1 MNTTVATVPAGLV
14 PLISSSESGP
24 LGLIHLPRLWLKMRY
39 HAAGMLPEGY
49 RHGTGG
55 FDGALLDAIGVD
67 GEAFAAYIDAERPDY
82 LKLEGWVRANA
93 RDTSEATIRAYNEKT
108 LGVRFGEPRR
118 LEWIERFGLGEDTT
132 YASGI
137 ELNQLDDWAAVH
149 AQITAPD
156 APSTLMYPAIST
168 PITGPLGLIHLP
180 RLWLKHLLHG
190 AGRLPAEYRHG
201 ASGVDLRIA
210 EKTGFDPD
218 GFRAFV
224 EGERPDYLAAEA
236 WVRRN
241 ATALTTENIT
251 ELREYTQV
259 TRMPAELEVQRRARL
274 NFPDTSFNLGY
285 ALNQLDDWFS
295 IHEQLI
301 AAT

>member
-1 MNTTVATVPAGLV
+1 MNTNVVTIPAGIA
-14 PLISSSESGP
+14 PLISSSETGP
-24 LGLIHLPRLWLKMRY
+24 LGIIHLPRLWLKMRY
-39 HAAGMLPEGY
+39 HAAGLLPEGY
-49 RHGTGG
+49 RHGSGG
-55 FDGALLDAIGVD
+55 FDGSLLEAIGVE
-67 GEAFAAYIDAERPDY
+67 GEAFAAYVDAERPDY
-82 LKLEGWVRANA
+82 LTLERWVRAHA
-93 RDTSEATIRAYNEKT
+93 RDASEAAIRAFNERT
-108 LGVRFGEPRR
+108 LGLQMPEPRR
-118 LEWIERFGLGEDTT
+118 TEWKQRFGLTDDRYTS
-132 YASGI
+132 AI
-137 ELNQLDDWAAVH
+137 ELNQLDDWATAH

-168 PITGPLGLIHLP
+168 PVTGPLGLIHLP

-210 EKTGFDPD
+210 ENTGFDPD
-218 GFRAFV
+218 GFGAFV
-224 EGERPDYLAAEA
+224 EGERPDYLTAEA

-241 ATALTTENIT
+241 ATALTPENIT
-251 ELREYTQV
+251 ELRDYTRV
-259 TRMPAELEVQRRARL
+259 TRMPAELETQRRARL
-274 NFPDTSFNLGY
+274 NFPDMSFNLGY